1 METVKKE
8 LSKATRKPGHYYNIA
23 QLRTELWTELKLKAY
38 SLTKKGTKPEQEE
51 GKVQM
56 LAAMK
61 TLREVEQY
69 FAFPGNDILDTL
81 SGFIR
86 HDEFQILKNSIK
98 EILRLLVSED
108 FRQDPEILSFSSL
121 LKKKDY
127 KGPAG
132 TKSKK
137 RYFEVL
143 FVDNLST
150 NDEQQIAKKLSD
162 VRDPKEPFIYQ
173 LVFAKSFQDSIIAL
187 KANPNIQACIV
198 RSEIPF
204 RSKNTKGLLKSF
216 VSHSLNENYEDYPE
230 YDLGILLGEAIKQL
244 RPEVDIYYVTDT
256 AVQSLPDNSMKIF
269 ERIF

>member
-1 METVKKE
+1 MNAEKK
-8 LSKATRKPGHYYNIA
+8 STSNTSQKAEHYYNIA

-38 SLTKKGTKPEQEE
+38 SLTKNGIKPEQEG
-51 GKVQM
+51 GKVKI

-81 SGFIR
+81 TGFIR

-108 FRQDPEILSFSSL
+108 YRQDPDILSFSSL
-121 LKKKDY
+121 IKKKDY
-127 KGPAG
+127 KGSSG
-132 TKSKK
+132 IKSKK

-143 FVDNLST
+143 FVDNISSHE
-150 NDEQQIAKKLSD
+150 EQQIAKKISD

-187 KANPNIQACIV
+187 KTNPNIQACIV
-198 RSEIPF
+198 RNEIPNK
-204 RSKNTKGLLKSF
+204 SKNTKGLLKSF
-216 VSHSLNENYEDYPE
+216 VLHTLNENYEEHPE
-230 YDLGILLGEAIKQL
+230 YELGILLGE
-244 RPEVDIYYVTDT
+244 
-256 AVQSLPDNSMKIF
+256 
-269 ERIF
+269 